1 MQKRIYSVG
10 QMNTYIKN
18 MFQGDYLLSGLYM
31 KGEVSNCKYHSS
43 GHIYFSLKDETGSMA
58 CVMFKGNRVAGLKF
72 QLQDGQCVIAG
83 GSISVYERDGK
94 YQMYAKEIT
103 LDGAGALYEEY
114 ERLKEKLYE
123 EGLFEFE
130 IKKPIPKYPRR
141 VGVVTAPTGAAI
153 QDIQNI
159 AKRRNPYVQL
169 ILYPAKVQG
178 EGAAATIV
186 KGIQVLDAMGLDT
199 IIIGRGGGS
208 MEDLWAFNEECVAR
222 AIYEAKTPIIS
233 GTGHEVDTT
242 IADYAADLRAPTP
255 SAACE
260 LAIPD
265 YMGIRSELEHLKQKM
280 VQCMKRK
287 LDQER
292 LIYQKYQFSLRCHN
306 PVTRLEQQKQYRDEL
321 WDRLEQSMKKRLENY
336 RHQLALLAERLHG
349 NSPTARLVHGY
360 GYLEANGQPVSSV
373 RQVQTG
379 DIIRITIHDGVIQ
392 TRVEETEAG
401 DNAVRQEGKP

>member
-1 MQKRIYSVG
+1 MQKRVYSVG

-58 CVMFKGNRVAGLKF
+58 CVMFKGNRGSGLKF

-94 YQMYAKEIT
+94 YQMYAREIT

-123 EGLFEFE
+123 EGLFDFE
-130 IKKPIPKYPRR
+130 IKKPIPRYPVR

-159 AKRRNPYVQL
+159 ARRRNPYVQL

-186 KGIQVLDAMGLDT
+186 KGIRILDAMHLDT

-265 YMGIRSELEHLKQKM
+265 YMGIWSELEHFRQRM
-280 VQCMKRK
+280 NQNMKRK
-287 LDQER
+287 LEQER
-292 LIYQKYQFSLRCHN
+292 LEYQKLQFELQHRN
-306 PVTRLEQQKQYRDEL
+306 PVARLEQQKQYRDEL
-321 WDRLEQSMKKRLENY
+321 WDRLQQSMKQRLESCQH
-336 RHQLALLAERLHG
+336 RLALLTERLHG
-349 NSPTARLVHGY
+349 SSPTAKLIHGY
-360 GYLEANGQPVSSV
+360 GYLEAQGQPVCSV
-373 RQVQTG
+373 GQVRTG
-379 DIIRITIHDGVIQ
+379 DRIQITVHDGRMQ
-392 TRVEETEAG
+392 ARLEEVEAG
-401 DNAVRQEGKP
+401 EQALT